1 MDSELLVLE
10 EVTHPGIV
18 RVFELLHDNKFYFII
33 TEYITQGDLYQLII
47 KRCQSKE
54 GPLNE
59 QDVKKIVKQIL
70 LAINYMHNRKIVHRD
85 IKPDNILLEDVG
97 SLNIKLSDFGFA
109 TFLDEKEKQTLQLG
123 TPLYMPPEIVKK
135 EKYDQK
141 VDVWSAGIVTCIL
154 LTGVPPFQGET

>member
-59 QDVKKIVKQIL
+59 
-70 LAINYMHNRKIVHRD
+70 
-85 IKPDNILLEDVG
+85 
-97 SLNIKLSDFGFA
+97 
-109 TFLDEKEKQTLQLG
+109 
-123 TPLYMPPEIVKK
+123 
-135 EKYDQK
+135 
-141 VDVWSAGIVTCIL
+141 
-154 LTGVPPFQGET
+154 